1 MSKEN
6 IKKNDQNYYDHL
18 DQSEHDESHFDLHK
32 AKNLLQEYK
41 DNRDKWNKEER
52 TKELELIEEEIKKQ
66 KELVKDRVKP
76 DNIPE
81 KERLSNISE
90 KVTDQ
95 VFGIFEHTNSFDEA
109 KNFLESYYQ
118 RGKVD
123 MTYGRA
129 FILVCEDSLLSQAK
143 DEYGNNE
150 ENEKLIDFISEKN
163 IELSKEVMSDDYVHL
178 LEVEREFLLILLKSN
193 KLDLL

>member
-1 MSKEN
+1 MSKED

-18 DQSEHDESHFDLHK
+18 DQSEHDESHFDLHRVES
-32 AKNLLQEYK
+32 LLKEYK

-52 TKELELIEEEIKKQ
+52 TKELDMIEEEIKKQ
-66 KELVKDRVKP
+66 KMLVKDRVKP

-95 VFGIFEHTNSFDEA
+95 VFGIFEHTDSFDEA
-109 KNFLESYYQ
+109 EKFLESYYQ

-129 FILVCEDSLLSQAK
+129 FILVCEDSLLAKAK
-143 DEYGNNE
+143 DEYGDNE
-150 ENEKLIDFISEKN
+150 ENEKLIDFISKKN
-163 IELSKEVMSDDYVHL
+163 IELAKEVMSDDYVHL
-178 LEVEREFLLILLKSN
+178 LEDEREFLLILMKNN

>member
-1 MSKEN
+1 MSKED

-18 DQSEHDESHFDLHK
+18 DQSEHDESHFDLHRVES
-32 AKNLLQEYK
+32 LLQEYK

-52 TKELELIEEEIKKQ
+52 TKELDMIEEEIKKQ
-66 KELVKDRVKP
+66 KMLVKDRVKP

-95 VFGIFEHTNSFDEA
+95 VFGIFEHTDNFDEA
-109 KNFLESYYQ
+109 EKFLESYYQ

-129 FILVCEDSLLSQAK
+129 FILVCEDSLLSKAK
-143 DEYGNNE
+143 DEYGDNE
-150 ENEKLIDFISEKN
+150 ENEKLIGFISKKN
-163 IELSKEVMSDDYVHL
+163 IELAKEVMSDDYVHL
-178 LEVEREFLLILLKSN
+178 LKDEREFLLILMKNN
-193 KLDLL
+193 KLNLL